1 MGEPIELVLWGL
13 TRVDPRNHVLDGIP
27 QAEGAILADCS
38 AHLKVWESLL
48 LCFKQWDGVSW
59 RQGSRLAGVILNFP
73 IVKNPPPAII
83 NDNKLFD
90 HLLLY
95 MRVCKRLVN
104 DV

>member
-59 RQGSRLAGVILNFP
+59 RQGWCHIKFP
-73 IVKNPPPAII
+73 HREKSAPCN
-83 NDNKLFD
+83 NK
-90 HLLLY
+90 
-95 MRVCKRLVN
+95 
-104 DV
+104 